1 MIQILDETDTPPLY
15 SSISVAPPNR
25 PTTGEPSE
33 SKATRRSSSRL
44 SFSGMLNDVKGIMQ
58 GSPSRHIVDNERVR
72 FHSLERERTPE
83 EGAHTRGRSRGR
95 KDKGPMARIGEA
107 LGIDTHDDDDD
118 NDDGDTDW
126 KELKPGMMALCACST
141 RIKAFT
147 GLYNYP
153 ISFTLPVDLPSSIKA
168 EYGSVQYKLKAVVH
182 RPGTFSAKLT
192 TSCPV
197 ELVMA
202 PAEDDAEEGDA
213 VVIERQW
220 DLELRYSISFSGRS
234 FSQGSEVRASPT
246 LELMLTMSRSHGKCS

>member
-58 GSPSRHIVDNERVR
+58 GSPSRHIVDHDRVG
-72 FHSLERERTPE
+72 FHTLERERTPE

-126 KELKPGMMALCACST
+126 KELKPGMMALVLALHALRHLQGYTTTLYLSLCLLIYNPLLKLNT
-141 RIKAFT
+141 EAF
-147 GLYNYP
+147 N
-153 ISFTLPVDLPSSIKA
+153 INSRPSYI
-168 EYGSVQYKLKAVVH
+168 VQ
-182 RPGTFSAKLT
+182 
-192 TSCPV
+192 
-197 ELVMA
+197 A
-202 PAEDDAEEGDA
+202 PF
-213 VVIERQW
+213 QQN
-220 DLELRYSISFSGRS
+220 
-234 FSQGSEVRASPT
+234 SQHPA
-246 LELMLTMSRSHGKCS
+246 L